1 MKILGLTGG
10 FHFGSCDASAS
21 IVVDGNLIASVEEE
35 RITRVKGSFSMPPAL
50 CIKVALEIA
59 CLDISDIDY
68 VGIYVSEYDDAVR
81 EMHQHITSLFGYC
94 PEILKVNHHL
104 CHAASSFYASEYEEA
119 TIVTFDWSGDGVSSS
134 IWKGSGN
141 SLELIESIPRPNSLG
156 IFYAAFTQLLG
167 FERGDEYKVMGL
179 ASYGNPNIDL
189 SNILDTSECIYKL
202 NTNIINKSNRS
213 LYQLVYNSELTRL
226 LPNYQRF
233 RYSPIEKK
241 HIDLASS
248 VQASYENAVTN
259 FVEYAIAKTGVAN
272 LCIAGGGGLNCT
284 ANGKLLK
291 SSSIKNIFVPPFPN
305 DTGCS
310 YGAAC
315 VISINNN
322 IKINSISSAQYGPY
336 FSDNQI
342 KNDIDLLK
350 CEALYSQDI
359 AVDVAN
365 EICKGSLVGW
375 FQGGLEVGP
384 RALGGR
390 SILAD
395 PTNPSVKER
404 INKYVKFREDFRPFA
419 PSVLLSKCSIY
430 FDLNQ
435 ESPFMNFIANVKL
448 KEIIPGVTHV
458 DGTARIHTVKDNS
471 GLYSKLLKEIENING
486 HPVVLN
492 TSFNFMGQ
500 PIVCTPKEAIYT
512 FFGTGLDVLAIGN
525 WILRKK

>member
-1 MKILGLTGG
+1 MQILAGVGG
-10 FHFGSCDASAS
+10 GGNAPTA
-21 IVVDGNLIASVEEE
+21 VD
-35 RITRVKGSFSMPPAL
+35 
-50 CIKVALEIA
+50 
-59 CLDISDIDY
+59 Y
-68 VGIYVSEYDDAVR
+68 
-81 EMHQHITSLFGYC
+81 
-94 PEILKVNHHL
+94 
-104 CHAASSFYASEYEEA
+104 
-119 TIVTFDWSGDGVSSS
+119 
-134 IWKGSGN
+134 
-141 SLELIESIPRPNSLG
+141 
-156 IFYAAFTQLLG
+156 
-167 FERGDEYKVMGL
+167 
-179 ASYGNPNIDL
+179 
-189 SNILDTSECIYKL
+189 
-202 NTNIINKSNRS
+202 
-213 LYQLVYNSELTRL
+213 
-226 LPNYQRF
+226 
-233 RYSPIEKK
+233 
-241 HIDLASS
+241 
-248 VQASYENAVTN
+248 
-259 FVEYAIAKTGVAN
+259 

-291 SSSIKNIFVPPFPN
+291 LSNIKNIFVPPFPN

-310 YGAAC
+310 FGAAC
-315 VISINNN
+315 VISVNNN
-322 IKINSISSAQYGPY
+322 IQIKSISSAQFGPHY
-336 FSDNQI
+336 TDDQI

-350 CEALYSQDI
+350 CEAIYSQDI

-419 PSVLLSKCSIY
+419 PSVLLSKCSTY
-430 FDLNQ
+430 FELNQ

-471 GLYSKLLKEIENING
+471 GLYSNLLKEIENING
-486 HPVVLN
+486 HPIVLN

-525 WILRKK
+525 WIIRKK